1 VVPAQQAVSDFLS
14 GQRIAVT
21 GVSRSPKDHGA
32 NVVYKRLRERG
43 YTVFA
48 INPNADRL
56 EGDPAYADLKSVEGG
71 VDGVVIGTSPDHAEA
86 TVRECVDLGI
96 RRVWMHRGP
105 GPGSVSEPAAAYG
118 REHGL
123 TVIEGGCPC
132 MFGKTADT
140 GHKVMH
146 FFRLGHMARQA

>member
-1 VVPAQQAVSDFLS
+1 
-14 GQRIAVT
+14 
-21 GVSRSPKDHGA
+21 VSRSPEDHGA
-32 NVVYKRLRERG
+32 NVVYKRLRDRG

-48 INPNADRL
+48 VNPNADRV
-56 EGDPAYADLKSVEGG
+56 EGDAAYPDLKSVEGG
-71 VDGVVIGTSPDHAEA
+71 VDGVVIGTGPDHAEG

-105 GPGSVSEPAAAYG
+105 GAGSVSGPAAAYG

-132 MFGKTADT
+132 MFGRTADT
-140 GHKVMH
+140 GHRVLH
-146 FFRLGHMARQA
+146 FFGMGHMARQA